1 MTDVELC
8 AQMTLIKALVENM
21 YGNAFKGDPEAFE
34 DFMGGLSRQ
43 LRFGLQ
49 APAHATADDAEWLQA
64 MQAQTL
70 KDAEAFRDR
79 VLSAIRPVGDARE

>member
-21 YGNAFKGDPEAFE
+21 YGNAFKGDPKAFEAFM
-34 DFMGGLSRQ
+34 DDLSKRF
-43 LRFGLQ
+43 RFGLQ

-70 KDAEAFRDR
+70 KDADAFRDR
-79 VLSAIRPVGDARE
+79 VLSAIRPGGDAGA